1 MGSITVLQ
9 TVFSFSPREPSEFPN
24 WTFQN
29 IDFEYDPSSG
39 SVWMFYK
46 EHGPPYYSLQTLN
59 DIACVRDSLRVLL
72 TSGHGR
78 SFPIRY
84 LVMASHK
91 PGVFNLGGD
100 LAMFAQSIRDQE
112 RDVLR
117 TYAHACVELVHG
129 LATAFDLPIMT
140 VAVIT
145 GQALGGGLEAA
156 LAQDFLVADE
166 TAKIGVPE
174 VAFNT
179 FPGMG
184 AVSLLSRRL
193 GDAQAQDI
201 ISSGVIYTGRPMLDL
216 NLVDLLAP
224 EGRSVETARAWMSE
238 GGRERFERRLAMA
251 NARRR
256 LFPIAYD
263 ELIKITDL
271 WVDCSLDVRPQ
282 DLRHMERLAAAQK
295 RMFE

>member
-1 MGSITVLQ
+1 VQ
-9 TVFSFSPREPSEFPN
+9 NVYSFSSREPSDFPR
-24 WTFQN
+24 WLFQN
-29 IDFEYDPSSG
+29 MELEYDRLSG

-46 EHGPPYYSLQTLN
+46 EHGPPFYSLQTLS
-59 DIACVRDSLRVLL
+59 DIASIRESLRALIH
-72 TSGHGR
+72 SSHHKD
-78 SFPIRY
+78 FPIRY
-84 LVMASHK
+84 LAMASHK

-100 LAMFAQSIRDQE
+100 LNMFAQSIRDQQRE
-112 RDVLR
+112 LLR
-117 TYAHACVELVHG
+117 TYAYACVELVYG

-140 VAVIT
+140 VAVVT

-193 GDAQAQDI
+193 GTARAEDI
-201 ISSGVIYTGRPMLDL
+201 ISSGNIYTGPQMLDL
-216 NLVDLLAP
+216 GLVDLLAP
-224 EGRSVETARAWMSE
+224 EGRSQQTALAWMAE
-238 GGRERFERRLAMA
+238 GGQERFERRLAMA

-256 LFPIAYD
+256 FFPISHA

-271 WVDCSLDVRPQ
+271 WIECSLDVRPQ